1 MSLFGRKE
9 KKIINSL
16 QKELSDSR
24 KEIKRLKTLCDVK
37 DSYFKEMVSDGLR
50 HGSHLASKHM
60 SDRKKYLQ
68 GK

>member
-16 QKELSDSR
+16 QKELSASR
-24 KEIKRLKTLCDVK
+24 KEIKRLKKLCDVK

-50 HGSHLASKHM
+50 HGSRLASKHM
-60 SDRKKYLQ
+60 SDRKKFLQ